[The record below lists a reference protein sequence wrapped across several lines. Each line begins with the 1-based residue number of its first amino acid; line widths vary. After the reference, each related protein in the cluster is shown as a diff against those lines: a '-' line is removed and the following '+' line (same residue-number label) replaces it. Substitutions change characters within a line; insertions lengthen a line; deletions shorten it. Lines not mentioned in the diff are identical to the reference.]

1 MRNLKGVSPNL
12 PDAELDALLVERNR
26 RVLEAELARRN
37 MAAFVSFTK
46 RDYCHNRFSR
56 AVCEALD
63 LFLEDVRAGKRP
75 ILILQAPPQHGKS
88 ELVSRRFPAYAFGR
102 FPFLRIAACSYASD
116 LARDMNR
123 DVQRI
128 MLDDSYKAVFP
139 DVWLNPKRVVSMENQ
154 ALRNSDRFDIPGTT
168 GYYVCTGVGG
178 PLTGKSVDIG
188 IIDDPIKNEAEAR
201 SAVVKK
207 RSKAGTTPSF

>member
-1 MRNLKGVSPNL
+1 
-12 PDAELDALLVERNR
+12 
-26 RVLEAELARRN
+26 
-37 MAAFVSFTK
+37 
-46 RDYCHNRFSR
+46 
-56 AVCEALD
+56 
-63 LFLEDVRAGKRP
+63 
-75 ILILQAPPQHGKS
+75 
-88 ELVSRRFPAYAFGR
+88 
-102 FPFLRIAACSYASD
+102 
-116 LARDMNR
+116 MNR

-154 ALRNSDRFDIPGTT
+154 ALRNSDRFDIPGTA

-207 RSKAGTTPSF
+207 TIKGWY